1 MKIFFSLAALVVA
14 CAAFA
19 QGTSQAILGYS
30 NSVSVFNP
38 AGMTAGWTFQPAI
51 PLTVTNLGCF
61 ANVFINNGSVAS
73 VRIGLWAADGSQL
86 ASTNITPESLL
97 FDQTRYE
104 SIAPVQ
110 VFPGQTY
117 AVGVFYFDDLTLDL
131 ANSFAGGVV
140 QVSPEIQSL
149 TVASGTGGF
158 IAPLP
163 ETGSPIGGYLGPNFR
178 YDGRVPEPSSWLL
191 LGLGGLLFAARRK

>member
-1 MKIFFSLAALVVA
+1 MKTFFSLAALVVA

-19 QGTSQAILGYS
+19 QGTSQAILGYT
-30 NSVSVFNP
+30 NSVSAFNP
-38 AGMTAGWTFQPAI
+38 AGMTAGWTFQPAV

-61 ANVFINNGSVAS
+61 ANVFLNNGSVAS
-73 VRIGLWAADGSQL
+73 VRVGLWAPNGSLL
-86 ASTNITPESLL
+86 ASNTITPGSVL

-117 AVGVFYFDDLTLDL
+117 ALGVFYFDDITLDL
-131 ANSFAGGVV
+131 ANSFVGGIV

-158 IAPLP
+158 TAPLP
-163 ETGSPIGGYLGPNFR
+163 ETGLPIGAYLGPNFR

-191 LGLGGLLFAARRK
+191 LGLGGLLLAARRK